1 MDAKDGASQT
11 LLAWGRR
18 QSQGRSFFWTKRKAK
33 IDAKE
38 NKMLP
43 RCEVSVILPVIE
55 GEGERWERANAVES
69 VARERKGREYLRE
82 RHRA

>member
-1 MDAKDGASQT
+1 MAPHKLSWLGAGVKVK
-11 LLAWGRR
+11 AGV
-18 QSQGRSFFWTKRKAK
+18 FFWTKRKAK

-55 GEGERWERANAVES
+55 GEGERWERANAVRS